1 MHIYVF
7 IYISTYL
14 QVRMDFIILDP
25 AWPQQ
30 KLSLSFRHVD
40 NVTFHQLHVDTPAT
54 VSVHTCRH
62 GTRV

>member
-1 MHIYVF
+1 
-7 IYISTYL
+7 
-14 QVRMDFIILDP
+14 MDFIILDP